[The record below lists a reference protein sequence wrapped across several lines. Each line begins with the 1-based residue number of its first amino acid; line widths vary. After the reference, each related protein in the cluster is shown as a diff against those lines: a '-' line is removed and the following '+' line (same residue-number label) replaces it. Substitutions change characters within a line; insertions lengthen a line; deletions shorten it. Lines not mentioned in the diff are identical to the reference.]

1 MSGSESSQVAVVVVN
16 WNGRDDCEAGL
27 GAVLSQTLTPGEV
40 VVVDNGSSDGS
51 CAWFERQPG
60 VRVLRNSQN
69 LGFARAVNQG
79 LAASSSPLILLCNL
93 DCVLDPGFLAAAVT
107 RLESDPKIGSV
118 GGRLRQD
125 PDPSSLLDTSGHLLY
140 RSGWVANRG
149 RGEVGEGRYL
159 VAEEVFG
166 VSAAAALYR
175 RRMLDDVAIGG
186 EVFCEAFFAYLEDVD
201 LDWRARWR
209 GWRCYYEPAAT
220 ASHRRG
226 GTGLNRSAQIERH
239 VVANRISLMARNAP
253 PSWLRGWRGANSAGL
268 IALRF
273 GLALG
278 RHPSALLGIV
288 DAGRRRDQDSAA
300 RAHILGTRLVD
311 DAAIDGWAS
320 PTPWRSLVGSHLGIG
335 R

>member
-1 MSGSESSQVAVVVVN
+1 VSGSDASQVAAVVVN
-16 WNGRDDCEAGL
+16 WNGRGDCEAGL
-27 GAVLSQTLTPGEV
+27 GAVISQSLVPAEV

-60 VRVLRNSQN
+60 VRVLRNPQN

-79 LAASSSPLILLCNL
+79 LAASTCPLVLLCNL
-93 DCVLDPGFLAAAVT
+93 DCVLDPGYLAAAVL

-118 GGRLRQD
+118 GGRLRQG
-125 PDPSSLLDTSGHLLY
+125 PNPSSPLDTAGHLLH

-149 RGEVGEGRYL
+149 RGESGAGRYL

-175 RRMLDDVAIGG
+175 RQMLDDIAIGG

-226 GTGLNRSAQIERH
+226 GTGLSKSALIERH
-239 VVANRISLMARNAP
+239 VVANRISLLARNAP
-253 PSWLRGWRGANSAGL
+253 PSWLRGRRGASAAGF

-278 RHPSALLGIV
+278 RHPTAVLGIV

-311 DAAIDGWAS
+311 DATIDRWAL
-320 PTPWRSLVGSHLGIG
+320 PTPWRSLLGAHLGIG